1 MICENCNKCCLCA
14 TYVRNKEYTVNT
26 PNPCF
31 GADCDICQ
39 GHDMKVIFCN
49 QHLTIKDLDA
59 IIESRK
65 WV

>member
-14 TYVRNKEYTVNT
+14 TCVRNKEYAVNT

-49 QHLTIKDLDA
+49 QHLTIKDLNA
-59 IIESRK
+59 IIDSREG
-65 WV
+65 V

>member
-1 MICENCNKCCLCA
+1 MICENCNKYCLCA
-14 TYVRNKEYTVNT
+14 TCVRNKEYAINT

-31 GADCDICQ
+31 GADCDICH

-65 WV
+65 GV

>member
-14 TYVRNKEYTVNT
+14 TCVRNKEYAVNT

-31 GADCDICQ
+31 GADCDICH

-49 QHLTIKDLDA
+49 QHLTIKDLNA
-59 IIESRK
+59 IIDSREG
-65 WV
+65 V

>member
-14 TYVRNKEYTVNT
+14 DCVRNKNYAVNT

-31 GADCDICQ
+31 CADCDICEY
-39 GHDMKVIFCN
+39 HDMATTFCN
-49 QHLTIKDLDA
+49 KYLTIKELDA

-65 WV
+65 GA